1 MEAEKINIRKFD
13 PLTIKNHSIFMVI
26 GKRLS
31 GKTTLVKDILK
42 KINDSKDIVN
52 KFQRL
57 SVISSSPT
65 ASTDYNMI
73 FSTTPEVTH
82 YQNYDSE
89 IIKLFVDNQR
99 KLITQ
104 KHDDE
109 RQNGKSSINPT
120 SLLVLDDCND
130 VNFLTK
136 NKKNT
141 YMPQLIMNNQ
151 SYYTNLIITAQ
162 YSLGI
167 PPALRSNVDYI
178 FIFRDDII
186 SNRERLYSHYAG
198 MFPTFES
205 FNQIMD
211 QCTENFECLV
221 IDNTTRSSKVEDCVF
236 RYTAEI

>member
-1 MEAEKINIRKFD
+1 MGENINIRKFD
-13 PLTIKNHSIFMVI
+13 PLTIKNHSIFMFI
-26 GKRLS
+26 GKCLS

-42 KINDSKDIVN
+42 KMNDSKDIVN

-73 FSTTPEVTH
+73 FSTTPEITH
-82 YQNYDSE
+82 YQNYDPE
-89 IIKLFVDNQR
+89 IIKLFVDNQT
-99 KLITQ
+99 KLIKQ
-104 KHDDE
+104 KYAE
-109 RQNGKSSINPT
+109 EKQTGKSNINPS

-136 NKKNT
+136 NIS
-141 YMPQLIMNNQ
+141 MQMLFMNNRR
-151 SYYTNLIITAQ
+151 YYTNLILTTQ

-167 PPALRSNVDYI
+167 PPAFRCNCDYI

-186 SNRERLYSHYAG
+186 SNRERLYQLYAG

-205 FNQIMD
+205 FNQVME
-211 QCTENFECLV
+211 QCTKNFECLV
-221 IDNTTRSSKVEDCVF
+221 IDNTTSSKKIEDIVF
-236 RYTAEI
+236 RYTAEM